1 MANIGFIQ
9 HRLSRTDGVSLE
21 VDKWRSVLEAAG
33 HTVHYL
39 AGNPDVRGGQHIP
52 ELFPMHPVTNKILR
66 NATRELAD
74 YPDGAALLADVRAH
88 ADLLKPGFRRFL
100 ADNRIDLVFPNN
112 LCSVGFNLPGN
123 LALCEVLAETGVAAV
138 CHNHDFWWEESGEV
152 YPTCPE
158 VVAFY
163 GLHSPPVLPN
173 VGHVVINRIARAEL
187 LARKGVEA
195 TVVPNVFDFRQPDW
209 VADDYNRDFR
219 AAIGLAPGDLY
230 FLQATRILDRKG
242 VELAIDL
249 IAELR
254 RPENRARLESRP
266 LFDGRAFGPGNRIV
280 LVCAGYVEAIGLSGS
295 YRRHL
300 VEKAAAL
307 GVEIIWCAD
316 RVRHSR
322 ATAADGSKIYSL
334 WDSYVEADF
343 VTYPSYWEGW
353 GNQLIEAV
361 FARKPVVLF
370 EYPVYVSDLRAAEF
384 EVVSLGESL
393 GAPDARGLVTVPRAR
408 LESAAAEVIALL
420 QDPVRR
426 AAAAEHN
433 FHAAKEL
440 YSFQA
445 LEKILRGIF
454 SRKGLAWE

>member
-21 VDKWRSVLEAAG
+21 VDKWRAVLEAAG

-39 AGNPDVRGGQHIP
+39 AGNEDVRGGQHIP

-66 NATRELAD
+66 NATRELVD
-74 YPDGAALLADVRAH
+74 YPDGTALLADVRAH
-88 ADLLKPGFRRFL
+88 ADVLKPGFRRFL
-100 ADNRIDLVFPNN
+100 TENRIDLVFPNN
-112 LCSVGFNLPGN
+112 LGSVGFNLPGN
-123 LALCEVLAETGVAAV
+123 LALYEVLEETGVAAV

-163 GLHSPPVLPN
+163 EKYAPPVLPN
-173 VGHVVINRIARAEL
+173 VGHVVINRIAQAEMR
-187 LARKGVEA
+187 ARKGVEA
-195 TVVPNVFDFRQPDW
+195 TVVPNVFDFRQPAW
-209 VADDYNRDFR
+209 GADDYNRDFR
-219 AAIGLAPGDLY
+219 EAVGLAQGDLY

-249 IAELR
+249 IAELQ
-254 RPENRARLESRP
+254 RPENRSRLESAP
-266 LFDGRAFGPGNRIV
+266 LYDGRRFGPENRIV

-295 YRRHL
+295 YQLHL
-300 VEKAAAL
+300 VEKAAAM
-307 GVEIIWCAD
+307 GVEVIWCAD
-316 RVRHSR
+316 RVQHSR
-322 ATAADGSKIYSL
+322 GTAADGSKIYSL
-334 WDSYVEADF
+334 WDSYVAADF

-370 EYPVYVSDLRAAEF
+370 EYPVYVSDLREAGLD
-384 EVVSLGESL
+384 VVSLGETT
-393 GAPDARGLVTVPRAR
+393 GPRDERGLITVPRER
-408 LESAAAEVIALL
+408 LASAAREVISLL
-420 QDPVRR
+420 QDSARR
-426 AAAAEHN
+426 EAAADHN
-433 FHAAKEL
+433 FEAARAR
-440 YSFQA
+440 YSFEA

-454 SRKGLAWE
+454 AQKGIAWG